1 MVRMMNELKKKIVY
15 YYIIFTFVLVILEW
29 YLFQLMV
36 VYLQKRMLLNE
47 TGKTML
53 ELSAIMISAVLF
65 TIVAYGYY
73 KKVNQSIL
81 KETKRQAKER
91 NMLFAN
97 IAHDLKNPISS
108 VLGFARALE
117 SGAVKE
123 EEQQTVLHT
132 IGEKTLQVDEM
143 IQKMFQ
149 YAKLEADGYLLQC
162 QNTDLCKLI
171 REVLALQY
179 SEIEEKNM
187 ELDIDIPDKS
197 VMKEIDVAEFSRVLR
212 NLISNAIKHNENG
225 TKIFVSL
232 KENGN
237 RVKIVVA
244 DSGIPIPP
252 EQRQTIFEPFQCS
265 DESRV
270 AKDGSGLGLAI
281 VRQIVQLHKGKIY
294 IDDKIEE
301 YTKGFVVEI

>member
-36 VYLQKRMLLNE
+36 VYLPKRMLLNE

-53 ELSAIMISAVLF
+53 ELSAIMVSAVLF

-73 KKVNQSIL
+73 KKVNQSII

-265 DESRV
+265 DASRV

>member
-36 VYLQKRMLLNE
+36 VYLPKRMLLNE

-53 ELSAIMISAVLF
+53 ELSAIMVSAVLF

-73 KKVNQSIL
+73 KKVNQSII

>member
-1 MVRMMNELKKKIVY
+1 MNELKKKIVY

-29 YLFQLMV
+29 YLFRLMV
-36 VYLQKRMLLNE
+36 VYLPKWMLLNE

-281 VRQIVQLHKGKIY
+281 VKNAVSFHQGDITVRNREGGGLEFEFSLAK
-294 IDDKIEE
+294 
-301 YTKGFVVEI
+301 